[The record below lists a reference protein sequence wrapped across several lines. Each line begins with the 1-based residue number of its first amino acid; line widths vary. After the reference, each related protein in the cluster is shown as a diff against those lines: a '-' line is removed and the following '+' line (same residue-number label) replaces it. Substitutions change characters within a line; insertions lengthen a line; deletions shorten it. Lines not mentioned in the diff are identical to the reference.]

1 MSYELLRSR
10 MYLYVLGK
18 RQIRATSVL
27 DDNEI
32 ICSQMSESRVCVYQR
47 LEPPVIDKRKRTMTT
62 NP

>member
-1 MSYELLRSR
+1 MT
-10 MYLYVLGK
+10 
-18 RQIRATSVL
+18 AVL

-32 ICSQMSESRVCVYQR
+32 SAFANKRMRVCVYQR